1 MMGLRPPYPS
11 ILKFPKAAFG
21 PSPLLT
27 IDKTDG
33 DIHGQRSTGRDLDR
47 SETRF
52 QHLPMG
58 DIGGHAKT
66 VLTVDMY
73 GAGGPPSACDDDQL
87 PHRGSALEKLADCHL
102 AACRIGAHVGI
113 SFKHIISSGN
123 SLTRARTRH
132 CIRVVKRPTGN
143 LSCPVYYKQP
153 HRIRIPLN
161 TCSLRAAG
169 TPPTVA

>member
-1 MMGLRPPYPS
+1 MRALRPLIPRCLDSQKQPS
-11 ILKFPKAAFG
+11 VPN
-21 PSPLLT
+21 SLLT
-27 IDKTDG
+27 IDESNG
-33 DIHGQRSTGRDLDR
+33 DIHGQRSTSRDLDR
-47 SETRF
+47 SETRI

-58 DIGGHAKT
+58 DIGWHTKI

-73 GAGGPPSACDDDQL
+73 GAGGPPSACDDNQF
-87 PHRGSALEKLADCHL
+87 PHPGNALEELTDRHL
-102 AACRIGAHVGI
+102 AARRIGARIAI

-143 LSCPVYYKQP
+143 LSCPVYYKHP

-161 TCSLRAAG
+161 TCSKRLVR

>member
-1 MMGLRPPYPS
+1 MPWFQKNSS
-11 ILKFPKAAFG
+11 ILSLVLA
-21 PSPLLT
+21 
-27 IDKTDG
+27 IDKADG
-33 DIHGQRSTGRDLDR
+33 DVHGQRITRRDLDR
-47 SETRF
+47 SETRI
-52 QHLPMG
+52 QYLPMG
-58 DIGGHAKT
+58 DIGGHAKI

-73 GAGGPPSACDDDQL
+73 GAGGPPAACDDDQL

-102 AACRIGAHVGI
+102 SSYRIGAHVGI

-143 LSCPVYYKQP
+143 LSCPVYYKHP

-161 TCSLRAAG
+161 TCSKRLVR